1 MKQPKRLT
9 YEQKLIVSGHNL
21 NPNQW
26 MFVEELEFYIKII
39 HKETGVTKLIDKFSK
54 VSGRKEK
61 T

>member
-9 YEQKLIVSGHNL
+9 YEQKLIVSSHNL

-39 HKETGVTKLIDKFSK
+39 HMDTGVTKLIDKF
-54 VSGRKEK
+54 RKCK
-61 T
+61 R

>member
-26 MFVEELEFYIKII
+26 MFVEELVFYIKII
-39 HKETGVTKLIDKFSK
+39 HKETGVTKLIDKFRKSK
-54 VSGRKEK
+54 R
-61 T
+61 